1 MAFSQRIIKFQFQLG
16 QGDFGTEGTD
26 TVDLSGLRCS
36 VNIVKSGYTY
46 MEADM
51 RIWGMSL
58 DLMNKLTVVNRLG
71 MQEYRENTVTIMAGD
86 EDSGVPVCFKGTI
99 LEAWADGRDPPDV
112 MFHVLAQS
120 GRFDSTSIIPPTSY
134 KGSVDA
140 AFVLSGIAAQMGYGF
155 ENSGVSARLTNP
167 YYPGDAGTQVKQI
180 CNDIGCNVDLDE
192 AQKILAIWPQDQ
204 VRNGSVVKVSAS
216 TGMIGYP
223 SFTQTGIQLASIYD
237 PNITFGRAIE
247 VESQFSPA
255 NGQWVVVGLAHQLDA
270 LIPNG
275 QWMTEIECGYFG
287 HAA

>member
-1 MAFSQRIIKFQFQLG
+1 
-16 QGDFGTEGTD
+16 
-26 TVDLSGLRCS
+26 
-36 VNIVKSGYTY
+36 
-46 MEADM
+46 
-51 RIWGMSL
+51 
-58 DLMNKLTVVNRLG
+58 
-71 MQEYRENTVTIMAGD
+71 MAGD

-204 VRNGSVVKVSAS
+204 VRNGSVVEVAAS
-216 TGMIGYP
+216 TG
-223 SFTQTGIQLASIYD
+223 TGIQLASIYD